1 MLIWTDARNLVHRF
15 SFAIALLFPFSV
27 QEIVTAAAYSAHDGF
42 NATSFTPIVPKD
54 FSAALVLGV
63 PRWFRGAEV
72 PKSAR
77 QLGLRV
83 TADELL
89 LEADRLRGQWNA
101 ESWRTA
107 IQKYSEALAN
117 LRAVKARHEETKTLR
132 LIGELHS
139 ALNAPKL
146 ALPYFHQAR
155 AILRRFQP
163 SRPEE
168 GEIVNDLANAHLLL
182 GENQKAMEYCRAGLK
197 LSRSI
202 NYSRGEA
209 QALELMGQVQYASG
223 NLAQSL
229 KLYEQALPIWR
240 NLNDPTGQAQTL
252 LDSGYT
258 YSDLSESDNALKFY
272 NEALPLWRATGNPRG
287 EALTLTAMGHL
298 YSKLGQKQQ
307 ALNLYLQSIE
317 LLQPIEDQ
325 IALAFNHD
333 GLGYVHSELGEQTE
347 ALEQYE
353 QTLSIF
359 RKVEYHYGEVG
370 ALGKIGGIYLL
381 QGDYP
386 KALEYLRLSLALGQT
401 MGDPRMQ
408 SIPVAL
414 IGRVHEQLSNR
425 RAALESYKRALTL
438 NRMGKDRREEAYTLS
453 SIGRVHETAGEIPQ
467 ALDYYKR
474 ALSLNSATGDRFGES
489 MTLHNI
495 ARVEHQLG
503 KVDSARRHSE
513 QSISIVETLRTQVA
527 SQELRSS
534 YVASVHKYYE
544 LTVDIMMT
552 LHKQD
557 PGKGYDEIALET
569 CERARA
575 RSLLETL
582 AEAHADIRQGVNP
595 PLLERE
601 RELQQQLNSKA
612 KRQLQL
618 LSDGHEEEEAEAL
631 GQEIRKL
638 TSEHQT
644 VEGQIRATSPRYAAL
659 TQPQPLTTKEIQQ
672 QVLDGKSLLLEYALG
687 NERSYLWAV
696 TRTEVLSYELP
707 GRSEI
712 ETAAR
717 SVYDLL
723 IANQPLPGETFEQ
736 RRVRVAKANERLP
749 SQVAHLSRLLLA
761 PVAPKL
767 GTQRLLIIPDG
778 ALQYIPFQIL
788 TKPAGGSE
796 NSTDS
801 EINAKAAEPR
811 PLLADHEIVNEPSAS
826 ALALLLTDKATRK
839 PPSSSVAVL
848 ADPVFDIDDPRLR
861 ASASSTATVAPS
873 PSRETELQRAFRDV
887 VPSANG
893 GRIPRLWASGD
904 EADAIISAAPWGSG
918 FKATGFEASRTTVM
932 RSDLSEY
939 AVVHFATHG
948 FLNDEH
954 PELSGVVL
962 SLYDQ
967 NGQPQDGF
975 LRLHDI
981 YNMKLPVELV
991 VLSACN
997 TGLGKD
1003 VRGEGLIGL
1012 TRGFMYAGA
1021 SSVVASLWKV
1031 DDEATAEL
1039 MRYFYGFM
1047 LKDGLPPAAA
1057 LRQAQLKMS
1066 QQKRWQSPYYWSG
1079 FIIHGQYTQNARPVN
1094 FNARWVALVGS
1105 LAAVLG
1111 TAAFFALRRRR
1122 RSVL

>member
-15 SFAIALLFPFSV
+15 SFAIALLLPFQV
-27 QEIVTAAAYSAHDGF
+27 HEFVTAAACSADEGF
-42 NATSFTPIVPKD
+42 NASSFAPSVPKD
-54 FSAALVLGV
+54 FPNARLPVVL
-63 PRWFRGAEV
+63 RRFRGAEV
-72 PKSAR
+72 PISTS

-83 TADELL
+83 AADELL
-89 LEADRLRGQWNA
+89 VEADQLRSQWNA
-101 ESWRTA
+101 ESWRAA
-107 IQKYSEALAN
+107 IQKYKTALVN
-117 LRAVKARHEETKTLR
+117 QRAVKARQEEIKTLR

-139 ALNAPKL
+139 ALSAPKL
-146 ALPYFHQAR
+146 ALPYFHQAL
-155 AILRRFQP
+155 AILRHFEPR
-163 SRPEE
+163 RTEE
-168 GEIVNDLANAHLLL
+168 VEIMNDLANAHLLL
-182 GENQKAMEYCRAGLK
+182 GENKKALEYCRAGLQ

-209 QALELMGQVQYASG
+209 QALELLGQVQYASG
-223 NLAQSL
+223 NLTQSL
-229 KLYEQALPIWR
+229 KLYDQALPIWR

-258 YSDLSESDNALKFY
+258 YSDLSETDNAFKLY
-272 NEALPLWRATGNPRG
+272 NEALPLWRAISNPRG

-333 GLGYVHSELGEQTE
+333 GLAYVLSELGEQTK

-353 QTLSIF
+353 QALSLF
-359 RKVEYHYGEVG
+359 RKVEYRYGEVG

-381 QGDYP
+381 QGDYS
-386 KALEYLRLSLALGQT
+386 KALEYLRQSLALGQT
-401 MGDPRMQ
+401 IGDPRMQ

-414 IGRVHEQLSNR
+414 IGRVHEQLGNR
-425 RAALESYKRALTL
+425 RAALESYTRALTL
-438 NRMGKDRREEAYTLS
+438 NRLGKDRRQEAYTLTNV
-453 SIGRVHETAGEIPQ
+453 GRVHETADEIQP
-467 ALDYYKR
+467 ALEYYKR
-474 ALSLNSATGDRFGES
+474 ALSLNSETGDRFGES
-489 MTLHNI
+489 LTLHNI
-495 ARVEHQLG
+495 ARVEHQMG

-527 SQELRSS
+527 SQDLRSS
-534 YVASVHKYYE
+534 YVASVHEYYE
-544 LTVDIMMT
+544 LTVDIMMA
-552 LHKQD
+552 LHKRD
-557 PGKGYDEIALET
+557 PGKGYDEIALEVG
-569 CERARA
+569 ERARA

-582 AEAHADIRQGVNP
+582 AETHANIRQGVDP
-595 PLLERE
+595 VLLERE

-612 KRQLQL
+612 ERQLRL
-618 LSDGHEEEEAEAL
+618 LRDGHEEEEAEVL

-638 TSEHQT
+638 TSEHRT

-659 TQPQPLTTKEIQQ
+659 TQPQPLTMKEIKQQ
-672 QVLDGKSLLLEYALG
+672 ILDGKSMLLEYALG
-687 NERSYLWAV
+687 NKRSYLWAI

-717 SVYDLL
+717 GVYDLL
-723 IANQPLPGETFEQ
+723 IANQPMPGETFQQ
-736 RRVRVAKANERLP
+736 RQTRVAKANEQLP
-749 SQVAHLSRLLLA
+749 SQVAHLSRLILA

-767 GTQRLLIIPDG
+767 GTQRLLIVPDG

-796 NSTDS
+796 NSAGS

-811 PLLADHEIVNEPSAS
+811 TLLADHEIVNEPSAS
-826 ALALLLTDKATRK
+826 ALALLLSDMATRK
-839 PPSSSVAVL
+839 PASSSVAVL
-848 ADPVFDIDDPRLR
+848 ADPVFDLDDPRIT
-861 ASASSTATVAPS
+861 ASASPTATIS
-873 PSRETELQRAFRDV
+873 PSRSQKTELQRAVRDV
-887 VPSANG
+887 VPSAVG

-904 EADAIISAAPWGSG
+904 EADAIMAAVPWGSG
-918 FKATGFEASRTTVM
+918 FKATGFEASRATVM
-932 RSDLSEY
+932 RPELSEY
-939 AVVHFATHG
+939 AAVHFATHG
-948 FLNDEH
+948 FLNDQH

-967 NGQPQDGF
+967 KGQPQDGF

-981 YNMKLPVELV
+981 YNLKLPVDLV
-991 VLSACN
+991 VLSACS
-997 TGLGKD
+997 TALGKD
-1003 VRGEGLIGL
+1003 VQGEGLIGL

-1021 SSVVASLWKV
+1021 GSVVASLWKV

-1039 MRYFYGFM
+1039 MRHFYGFM
-1047 LKDGLPPAAA
+1047 LKDGLSPAAA

-1079 FIIHGQYTQNARPVN
+1079 FIIQGQYTQNARPGK
-1094 FNARWVALVGS
+1094 FNVRWVALVGS

-1111 TAAFFALRRRR
+1111 IAAFFALRRRR